1 MKKVF
6 LLEMS
11 REEDT
16 VMKINTIKYFIIDAL
31 KSLKRNRTVS
41 VASVATVAATLFIL
55 GVFLLIVFNVN
66 AGVKEL
72 GSKLEVKIYLKDA
85 VTISEKSAIENAISK
100 VPGVSDTRFE
110 DKTDAL
116 AKVKEQFGK
125 DSEALVQGMEKTN
138 PFPNAYIV
146 RVEKP
151 EVVNNVVKAAT
162 GLKGIEQIKDVR
174 ELVDKIISIT
184 NTLKIIGFVLFI
196 ILISVSLFLIGNTIK
211 LTVYSR
217 KKEIGIMKFV
227 GATDWFIRWPFIIE
241 GMMLG
246 ISGAIISTG
255 VLYYAYKFIF
265 QKYTSAILGMSLIN
279 PHIILS
285 TTLWQF
291 LLGGLFIGAIGSA
304 ISIRKFL
311 IV

>member
-1 MKKVF
+1 
-6 LLEMS
+6 
-11 REEDT
+11 
-16 VMKINTIKYFIIDAL
+16 MKINTVKYYIVDAL
-31 KSLKRNRTVS
+31 KSLKRNKTVS
-41 VASVATVAATLFIL
+41 MASVATVAATLFIL

-66 AGVKEL
+66 AGIQEL
-72 GSKLEVKIYLKDA
+72 GSKLEVRIYLKDDI
-85 VTISEKSAIENAISK
+85 TISDKSALERALNN
-100 VPGVSDTRFE
+100 VQGVSEIKYET
-110 DKTDAL
+110 KSDAL
-116 AKVKEQFGK
+116 EKVKKQFGEESK
-125 DSEALVQGMEKTN
+125 GLVQGFEKEN

-151 EVVNNVVKAAT
+151 EVVNNVVKAAQ
-162 GLKGIEQIKDVR
+162 GLSGIEKIKDVR
-174 ELVDKIISIT
+174 DIVEKIIKIT
-184 NTLKIIGFVLFI
+184 NTLKIIGFALFV

-217 KKEIGIMKFV
+217 KKEIGIMKYV

-241 GMMLG
+241 GMILG

-255 VLYYAYKFIF
+255 ILYYVYKMVFGKF
-265 QKYTSAILGMSLIN
+265 ANALLGFTLIN
-279 PHIILS
+279 PHFILS

-291 LLGGLFIGAIGSA
+291 MLGGLFIGAIGSI

>member
-1 MKKVF
+1 
-6 LLEMS
+6 MS

-16 VMKINTIKYFIIDAL
+16 VMKISTIKYFIMDAL
-31 KSLKRNRTVS
+31 KSLKRNKTVS
-41 VASVATVAATLFIL
+41 LASVATVAATLFIL

-66 AGVKEL
+66 AAVKEV
-72 GSKLEVKIYLKDA
+72 GAGLEVKVYLKDN
-85 VTISEKSAIENAISK
+85 VTISEKSAIERALND
-100 VPGVSDTRFE
+100 VQGVTEVKFE

-116 AKVKEQFGK
+116 NKVKKQFG
-125 DSEALVQGMEKTN
+125 SENKSLAQGFENKNKN
-138 PFPNAYIV
+138 PFPTAYIV
-146 RVEKP
+146 KVEKP
-151 EVVNNVVKAAT
+151 EVVSNVVKAAT
-162 GLKGIEQIKDVR
+162 GLKGIDQINDVR
-174 ELVDKIISIT
+174 DLVSKIIKIT
-184 NTLKIIGFVLFI
+184 NTLKVIGFVLFV

-241 GMMLG
+241 GMILG

-255 VLYYAYKFIF
+255 VLYYAYRLVCIKF
-265 QKYTSAILGMSLIN
+265 TSVILGVSLMN
-279 PHIILS
+279 PQFILS
-285 TTLWQF
+285 TVLWQF
-291 LLGGLFIGAIGSA
+291 MLGGLVIGAIGSS

>member
-1 MKKVF
+1 
-6 LLEMS
+6 
-11 REEDT
+11 
-16 VMKINTIKYFIIDAL
+16 MKISTIKYFITDAL
-31 KSLKRNRTVS
+31 KSIKRNKTVS
-41 VASVATVAATLFIL
+41 LASIATVAATLFIL

-72 GSKLEVKIYLKDA
+72 GAKLEATIYLKDNI
-85 VTISEKSAIENAISK
+85 TISQKSAIEKSLN
-100 VPGVSDTRFE
+100 GVAGVTSVTYE

-116 AKVKEQFGK
+116 QKVKKQFGP
-125 DSEALVQGMEKTN
+125 DSKSLVQGFDKSN
-138 PFPNAYIV
+138 PFPTAY
-146 RVEKP
+146 
-151 EVVNNVVKAAT
+151 VVKVENPEIVSTVVKSVT
-162 GLKGIEQIKDVR
+162 GLKGIEKINDGR
-174 ELVDKIISIT
+174 EIVDKIINIT
-184 NTLKIIGFVLFI
+184 NTIKVIGSVLFV
-196 ILISVSLFLIGNTIK
+196 ILIGVSLFLIGNTIK

-241 GMMLG
+241 GMILG
-246 ISGAIISTG
+246 IAGALISTG

-265 QKYTSAILGMSLIN
+265 EKYTSALLGITLMN

-291 LLGGLFIGAIGSA
+291 TLGGLIIGALGSS

-311 IV
+311 VV

>member
-1 MKKVF
+1 
-6 LLEMS
+6 
-11 REEDT
+11 
-16 VMKINTIKYFIIDAL
+16 MKISTIKYFITDAL
-31 KSLKRNRTVS
+31 KSIKRNKTVS
-41 VASVATVAATLFIL
+41 IASVATVAATLFIL

-72 GSKLEVKIYLKDA
+72 GAKLEATIYLKDNI
-85 VTISEKSAIENAISK
+85 TISQKSAIEKSLN
-100 VPGVSDTRFE
+100 GVAGVTSVTYE

-116 AKVKEQFGK
+116 QKVKKQFGP
-125 DSEALVQGMEKTN
+125 DSKSLVQGFDKSN
-138 PFPNAYIV
+138 PFPTAY
-146 RVEKP
+146 
-151 EVVNNVVKAAT
+151 VVKVENPEIVSTVVKSVT
-162 GLKGIEQIKDVR
+162 GLKGIEKINDGR
-174 ELVDKIISIT
+174 EIVDKIINIT
-184 NTLKIIGFVLFI
+184 NTIKVIGSVLFV
-196 ILISVSLFLIGNTIK
+196 ILIGVSLFLIGNTIK

-241 GMMLG
+241 GMILG
-246 ISGAIISTG
+246 IAGALISTG

-265 QKYTSAILGMSLIN
+265 EKYTSALLGITLMN

-291 LLGGLFIGAIGSA
+291 TLGGLIIGALGSS

-311 IV
+311 VV

>member
-1 MKKVF
+1 

-16 VMKINTIKYFIIDAL
+16 VMKINTVKYFVVDAL

-41 VASVATVAATLFIL
+41 IASVATVAATLFIL

-66 AGVKEL
+66 AGVEEL
-72 GSKLEVKIYLKDA
+72 GSKLEVKIYLKDDI
-85 VTISEKSAIENAISK
+85 TISDKSAIERALS
-100 VPGVSDTRFE
+100 GVEGVTDTKFE
-110 DKTDAL
+110 DKSDAL
-116 AKVKEQFGK
+116 EAVKKQFGK
-125 DSEALVQGMEKTN
+125 DSKSLVQGFEKTN

-151 EVVNNVVKAAT
+151 EIVNNVVKAT
-162 GLKGIEQIKDVR
+162 EGLKGIEKIKDVR
-174 ELVDKIISIT
+174 EVVDKIIKIT
-184 NTLKIIGFVLFI
+184 NTLKIIGFALFA

-246 ISGAIISTG
+246 VSGAIISTG
-255 VLYYAYKFIF
+255 VLYYVYRIVFL
-265 QKYTSAILGMSLIN
+265 KYTSAILGITLMN
-279 PHIILS
+279 PQFILS

-291 LLGGLFIGAIGSA
+291 ILGGLFIGAIGSV

>member
-1 MKKVF
+1 
-6 LLEMS
+6 MS

-16 VMKINTIKYFIIDAL
+16 VMKISTIKYFIMDAL
-31 KSLKRNRTVS
+31 KSLKRNKTVS
-41 VASVATVAATLFIL
+41 MASVATVAATLFIL

-66 AGVKEL
+66 AGVQEL
-72 GSKLEVKIYLKDA
+72 GAKLEVKIFLNDS
-85 VTISEKSAIENAISK
+85 VSISDKSAIERALNK
-100 VPGVSDTRFE
+100 VQGVTEVKFE

-116 AKVKEQFGK
+116 NKVKQQFGS
-125 DSEALVQGMEKTN
+125 DSKSLVQGLEKSN

-146 RVEKP
+146 SVDKP
-151 EVVNNVVKAAT
+151 EVVSSVVKAT
-162 GLKGIEQIKDVR
+162 QGLKGIDKINDVR
-174 ELVDKIISIT
+174 EVVDKIIKIT
-184 NTLKIIGFVLFI
+184 NTLKIIGFVLFV

-241 GMMLG
+241 GMLLG

-255 VLYYAYKFIF
+255 VLYYAYRLVFL
-265 QKYTSAILGMSLIN
+265 KYTSAILGITLMN
-279 PHIILS
+279 PHFILS
-285 TTLWQF
+285 TILWQF
-291 LLGGLFIGAIGSA
+291 MLGGLIIGAIGSS